1 MWCAQ
6 RPAEVG
12 VESSEVTVG
21 LGSIEVIGNF
31 RSDFSRAED
40 FWGVVKIGLEW
51 VRETTD
57 RKLTQ

>member
-1 MWCAQ
+1 M
-6 RPAEVG
+6 
-12 VESSEVTVG
+12 ESSEVTVG

-40 FWGVVKIGLEW
+40 FLGVVKIGLEW
-51 VRETTD
+51 VRERTD